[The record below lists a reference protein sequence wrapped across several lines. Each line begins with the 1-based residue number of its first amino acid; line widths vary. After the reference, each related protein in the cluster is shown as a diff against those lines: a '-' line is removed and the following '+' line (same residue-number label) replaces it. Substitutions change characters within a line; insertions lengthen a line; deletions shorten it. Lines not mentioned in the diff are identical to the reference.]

1 MIEVKDDPVL
11 LTKKLIGFK
20 SITPDD
26 GGSIDFIA
34 SIIEQ
39 LGFKSNI
46 FSTQGVKNLF
56 ARWSPKTDFKRTL
69 AFSGHVDVVPPGEE
83 NLWASNPFSGE
94 IKDGRIFGRGSVD
107 MKSSVAAFL
116 VALNEVITEEELSCS
131 LVLLITSDEEG
142 NAEYGTKELLKWV
155 SNNDEVIT
163 DCIVGEPT
171 SSKLVGDTIKIG
183 RRGSLSGFIVC
194 KGKQGHIAYPEKAIN
209 PVEELINFL
218 GKLKSLKLD
227 AGSNFFDPSS
237 LNISTVDTNNE
248 ALNVIPEK
256 SYANFNV
263 RFNDQHSCSSLIKK
277 IDALLMEFNKKSSS
291 TVEIKYKCSGESFVT
306 EPGQLSDLLI
316 TSIKETTDID
326 CKLSTG
332 GGTSDA
338 RFIREHCPV
347 VEFGLVGETMH
358 QVNENTSVDDIILL
372 KDIYKKF
379 LKNYNKKDKK

>member
-26 GGSIDFIA
+26 DGSIDYIA
-34 SIIEQ
+34 SIVEQ

-56 ARWSPKTDFKRTL
+56 ARWSPKTGFKRTL
-69 AFSGHVDVVPPGEE
+69 AFNGHIDVVPPGEE
-83 NLWASNPFSGE
+83 NLWASNPFGGE
-94 IKDGRIFGRGSVD
+94 IKEGRIFGRGSVD

-131 LVLLITSDEEG
+131 FVLLITSDEEG

-183 RRGSLSGFIVC
+183 RRGSLSGLIVC

-227 AGSNFFDPSS
+227 AGSKFFDPSS

-277 IDALLMEFNKKSSS
+277 IDTLLMEFNKESSA

>member
-1 MIEVKDDPVL
+1 M
-11 LTKKLIGFK
+11 
-20 SITPDD
+20 
-26 GGSIDFIA
+26 
-34 SIIEQ
+34 
-39 LGFKSNI
+39 
-46 FSTQGVKNLF
+46 
-56 ARWSPKTDFKRTL
+56 
-69 AFSGHVDVVPPGEE
+69 
-83 NLWASNPFSGE
+83 
-94 IKDGRIFGRGSVD
+94 
-107 MKSSVAAFL
+107 
-116 VALNEVITEEELSCS
+116 
-131 LVLLITSDEEG
+131 
-142 NAEYGTKELLKWV
+142 
-155 SNNDEVIT
+155 
-163 DCIVGEPT
+163 
-171 SSKLVGDTIKIG
+171 
-183 RRGSLSGFIVC
+183 
-194 KGKQGHIAYPEKAIN
+194 
-209 PVEELINFL
+209 EELINFL

-227 AGSNFFDPSS
+227 AGSKFFDPSS

-248 ALNVIPEK
+248 SLNVIPEK

-277 IDALLMEFNKKSSS
+277 IDTLLMEFNKESSA